1 MRMIIRARDLGS
13 ADRKRYVELA
23 SKNVDADL
31 ERELEYAALMFNSAF
46 VRQTWRK
53 QKQSGAGRGR
63 KSKGL

>member
-13 ADRKRYVELA
+13 ADRKRYTELA
-23 SKNVDADL
+23 DKRVDADL
-31 ERELEYAALMFNSAF
+31 QRELEYEALVFNSAF

-53 QKQSGAGRGR
+53 QKQSGAGRGQ